1 MDQLHEKYEAL
12 LAELRSYGGVAV
24 AFSGGVDSTLLL
36 RAAHDALGD
45 RALAVTAASEAFP
58 MRETEAAAR
67 FCRANGIRQE
77 TFRFD
82 ALDLPQ
88 FRDNPPDRC
97 YHCKKAIF
105 GKIFEI
111 AAENGLGV
119 VAEGSNMDDAGD
131 YRPGMRA
138 IRELGAKSPLKAAG
152 LGKEEIRALS
162 REMLLPTAGKPSLAC
177 LASRFPYGETITA
190 EMLEAVEE
198 AERFL
203 LGLGLTQVRV
213 RAHGRLAR
221 IEALPEHFS
230 LLLEKRGEITEM
242 LKNFGFSYVSM
253 DLTGYR
259 TGSMNEA
266 LPAAERS
273 RNE

>member
-1 MDQLHEKYEAL
+1 MDLLHEKYEAL

-58 MRETEAAAR
+58 TRETEAAAR

-77 TFRFD
+77 TFRFA
-82 ALDLPQ
+82 ALDLAQ

-111 AAENGLGV
+111 AAENGLNV
-119 VAEGSNMDDAGD
+119 VAEGSNTDDAGD

-152 LGKEEIRALS
+152 LSKEEIRALS
-162 REMLLPTAGKPSLAC
+162 REKLLPTAGKPSLAC
-177 LASRFPYGETITA
+177 LASRFPYGEPITA

-203 LGLGLTQVRV
+203 LGLGLTQARV

-221 IEALPEHFS
+221 IEALPEQFS
-230 LLLEKRGEITEM
+230 LLLENRGEITEM

-259 TGSMNEA
+259 TGSMNEVLA
-266 LPAAERS
+266 AAERN